1 MLLLQRSRSIL
12 TLVLLLITLPIY
24 GEDNLTLARRYRQEA
39 LAYRNQEQFDRALEL
54 LQKSVSLAPQDSNGW
69 LVLGWTQHLAGRSE
83 QSAQSLWQAVYL
95 QSPPTE
101 ALNAL
106 GIVYLVR
113 GELSTAIILHS
124 WASLLKPDNEIAY
137 YNLSLAYHRQ
147 KSYDLALAYAQT
159 AVALE
164 PANPHPYLALAL
176 AHGGLNQQE
185 QAIEHLRSALSL
197 NSQYSDRDYQSN
209 LLRAGFHQTQIDQVR
224 AILEQS
230 R

>member
-1 MLLLQRSRSIL
+1 MQNRLWLW
-12 TLVLLLITLPIY
+12 TLVALFGPVPA
-24 GEDNLTLARRYRQEA
+24 EANLAQRYRQEA
-39 LAYRNQEQFDRALEL
+39 LEYRQLQEFDRALEL
-54 LQKSVSLAPQDSNGW
+54 LQKSVTLAPQDGNGW

-83 QSAQSLWQAVYL
+83 LASQSLWQAVYL

-113 GELSTAIILHS
+113 GELPTAVILHS

-147 KSYDLALAYAQT
+147 KLYDLARTYAQSAVVLEPNNPHPHLALALAYA
-159 AVALE
+159 
-164 PANPHPYLALAL
+164 
-176 AHGGLNQQE
+176 GLNQPE
-185 QAIEHLRSALSL
+185 QSSEYLRTALSL
-197 NSQYSDRDYQSN
+197 NPQYADRSGEPD
-209 LLRAGFHQTQIDQVR
+209 LLRAGFDQAQIDQVQ
-224 AILEQS
+224 AILKQS